1 MKVAVDLWQ
10 RPKPQRQWHSGTKL
24 TRTNLGAP
32 LGEVVQRRTAVR
44 PAGAHHN
51 GIEHFAGQPYSQA
64 GRRRTA

>member
-32 LGEVVQRRTAVR
+32 LGEVVERRTAVR
-44 PAGAHHN
+44 AASAHNN
-51 GIEHFAGQPYSQA
+51 GIKYFAGEPCSQVW
-64 GRRRTA
+64 